1 MGGAVGTSPLRGC
14 PLSAGP
20 QAGRTSAHRGVQ
32 PSQKREGKEPRT
44 LTGLWPRSGQRLRWL
59 SSLARGCGAGGGDR
73 RTALRVPPLPGESG
87 ATGAIAGCLF
97 GLLHGL
103 DAVPAGLYRE
113 LEHQEELRCLGE
125 ALHRLS
131 TQEK

>member
-1 MGGAVGTSPLRGC
+1 MP
-14 PLSAGP
+14 
-20 QAGRTSAHRGVQ
+20 GVQ
-32 PSQKREGKEPRT
+32 PSKEQEGTPRP
-44 LTGLWPRSGQRLRWL
+44 LTGLQPRSGQRLRRL
-59 SSLARGCGAGGGDR
+59 SPLVRGCGAGGGDHGA
-73 RTALRVPPLPGESG
+73 ALRVLPLPGESG

-113 LEHQEELRCLGE
+113 LEHQEELRRLGE

-131 TQEK
+131 SQEK